1 MDQEFEEESDTED
14 LNPIEV
20 ADGFKPDHEDSFV
33 VRPNLTNIGRYSVIK
48 QLGRGGFGFV
58 YLAEDPV
65 LRRKVA
71 IKVPRWDKP
80 LSNQASSNFLREG
93 QMLAQVDHPGI
104 VSVFDHGVTDD
115 GISFVVMQFIEG
127 QTLAEIIKAGI
138 IDQRLAI
145 NYLIRIAHAL
155 QAAHKKSLT
164 HRDLKPSNVIVDSQG
179 DVHLVDFG
187 LALHDDLLPLE
198 AGNETAGTPS
208 WMSPEQV
215 RGENHLIDGQAD
227 IWALGVTMYQL
238 LVGRLPFRGR
248 DSRELARAICYR
260 NPKPPRQLNESI
272 SRELERICLRCLQ
285 KLMDDRYH
293 SMQDV
298 IEELTAADCEAAEES
313 KTADFIEVEIGP
325 TVRGLRSLADPPA
338 SVTLT
343 PSNSGSDQPTSKPNS
358 STAAA
363 SDRLEIVPKGLRSFD
378 QNDAWFF
385 LQLLPGPVDRHGL
398 PDSIRFWMS
407 RLDVEHQVEDV
418 PVGLIYG
425 PSGSGKSSFV
435 RAGLLPRL
443 SKRVVPVY
451 VDCTTDDLPALILE
465 RLQRE
470 IHKMPVERGLSAA
483 LREVRLGNVLAKG
496 DKLLLVLDQFE
507 QWLAS
512 AGDFMECELTAAIR
526 QCDTENVQ
534 VLLLVR
540 DDFWLSASQFFKCLQ
555 RRIQESRNAMAIPL
569 LDERHARRVLEAYGR
584 ACGALPAGE
593 KPLSNQQNRFVR
605 QAVES
610 LASRGRVIC
619 VHLSVFAETYKTRKW
634 DLSEWKSAGGWAG
647 VGREYIGG
655 IFNAPET
662 PAYIRQYSGD
672 AWRILAAL
680 LPSAQSDIKG
690 SALIR
695 SRLRD
700 ASGLTK
706 MPARFDELMD
716 FLQLRTNL
724 ISPIENTEGLEPESG
739 ETNRTIPEPLLGLT
753 HDFLVNPIRD
763 WGTAKQNESR
773 QGRAESLFA
782 RLANQWEL
790 TGDKRF
796 LPSVSDYVNLALFTR
811 RSVRESHTEFW
822 QHARKLASKTAAL
835 IVSGLLVIG
844 FVVLWA
850 RIVDSHRQRESL
862 VVAYLG
868 GPVQDSWP
876 QWRDI
881 LKAKSA
887 LVPELEKKTAIE
899 DVDIRFRAWA
909 ALLALNP
916 GEARYAEGFLKAM
929 ANVSF
934 EELPLAVEAC
944 HNLTAASTNVF
955 RQYAERDEPVLG
967 RVRAGIVLAILGDW
981 EVMNQGCAELAD
993 PTFRTTAILELEHW
1007 QGEYSKLIR
1016 SIGNSND
1023 QPVVVPACLYTIC
1036 CGVACVAP
1044 DKIIGEHREAIIAF
1058 LLNLYRTHWDA
1069 GVHSAAGYA
1078 LGQWGV
1084 TPPSMYVDQQAV
1096 ANRNWIVLRI
1106 PLVESKT
1113 GFKEM
1118 SFVRLPDPK
1127 SPDAVTGSQDD
1138 GTTTELAVVSHKE
1151 VWVATNE
1158 IPTSLFKLFCMDPES
1173 EIPLDDKEH
1182 AKLRE
1187 VLSNTDGDR
1196 AITQVTYFECV
1207 KFCDWIQKHWS
1218 GPQDPLLQ
1226 SILEDSVVNLPD
1238 SEEFERANRAGS
1250 STEYPFGDDINLLGD
1265 FASTAL
1271 ERPNQMRHFPPNFF
1285 GVFDT
1290 ISGVMEWTRTVDV
1303 PERPTLIAARGG
1315 FNESGG
1321 TAFASD
1327 FETQFPGIHT
1337 GVAIGFRVVFLR
1349 NTQLKGTGQ

>member
-1 MDQEFEEESDTED
+1 MDQEFEEESNTED
-14 LNPIEV
+14 LNPIE
-20 ADGFKPDHEDSFV
+20 ATGGFKPDHEDSFV

-80 LSNQASSNFLREG
+80 LSNHASSNFLREG

-138 IDQRLAI
+138 IDQRLAVS
-145 NYLIRIAHAL
+145 YLIRIAHAL

-164 HRDLKPSNVIVDSQG
+164 HRDLKPSNVIIDSQG

-187 LALHDDLLPLE
+187 LALHEDLLPLE
-198 AGNETAGTPS
+198 AGNETAGTPA

-298 IEELTAADCEAAEES
+298 IEDLTAADCDVAEDT
-313 KTADFIEVEIGP
+313 KTADCLEVDIGP
-325 TVRGLRSLADPPA
+325 TVRGLRSLTDPPA

-358 STAAA
+358 STV

-385 LQLLPGPVDRHGL
+385 PQLLPGPVDRHGL
-398 PDSIRFWMS
+398 PDSIRFWLS

-470 IHKMPVERGLSAA
+470 IHKVPVERGLSTA

-512 AGDFMECELTAAIR
+512 AGDFMEHELTAAIR

-584 ACGALPAGE
+584 ACGALPASE
-593 KPLSNQQNRFVR
+593 KPLSTQQIRFVR

-634 DLSEWKSAGGWAG
+634 DLNEWKSAGGWAG
-647 VGREYIGG
+647 VGREYIAG
-655 IFNAPET
+655 IFNAPGT
-662 PAYIRQYSGD
+662 PAYIRQHSGD

-680 LPSAQSDIKG
+680 LPGAQSDIKG
-690 SALIR
+690 SALVR
-695 SRLRD
+695 SQLRD
-700 ASGLTK
+700 ASGMAK

-739 ETNRTIPEPLLGLT
+739 ETNHAVPEPLLGLT

-763 WGTAKQNESR
+763 WGAAKQNESR

-796 LPSVSDYVNLALFTR
+796 LPSLPDYLSLALFTR
-811 RSVRESHTEFW
+811 GSVRESHTEFW
-822 QHARKLASKTAAL
+822 QHARKQASKTAAL
-835 IVSGLLVIG
+835 IVSCLLVIS
-844 FVVLWA
+844 FAVLWA
-850 RIVDSHRQRESL
+850 RIESAQWHSELL
-862 VVAYLG
+862 VANYVG
-868 GPVQDSWP
+868 GPVQDVWQQWP
-876 QWRDI
+876 EI
-881 LKAKSA
+881 LKLKSA
-887 LVPELEKKTAIE
+887 VVPALEKNTAAE
-899 DVDIRFRAWA
+899 DADIRFRAWA

-916 GEARYAEGFLKAM
+916 GEVRCAEGFLKAM
-929 ANVSF
+929 AIASF
-934 EELPLAVEAC
+934 EELPLALASC
-944 HNLTAASTNVF
+944 HDLAGDCPNVF
-955 RQYAERDEPVLG
+955 RNYAERDEPVLG
-967 RVRAGIVLAILGDW
+967 KVRAGIVLAILGDW
-981 EVMNQGCAELAD
+981 EVMNRGCAELAD
-993 PTFRTTAILELEHW
+993 PTFRTTAILELKHW
-1007 QGEYSKLIR
+1007 QSDFSKLIR
-1016 SIGNSND
+1016 SIGYPND
-1023 QPVVVPACLYTIC
+1023 PPVVAPACLYTIC
-1036 CGVACVAP
+1036 CGVARVAP
-1044 DKIIGEHREAIIAF
+1044 DKTIGEHREAIIAF
-1058 LLNLYRTHWDA
+1058 LLNLYRTHGDA
-1069 GVHSAAGYA
+1069 GIHTAAEYA

-1084 TPPSMYVDQQAV
+1084 TPPSMYVDQQTV

-1106 PLVESKT
+1106 PVADSEI
-1113 GFKEM
+1113 GFHEM

-1127 SPDAVTGSQDD
+1127 PPGDPTDNRENSTSA
-1138 GTTTELAVVSHKE
+1138 ELVMSSRQE
-1151 VWVATNE
+1151 VWIAANE
-1158 IPTSLFKLFCMDPES
+1158 IPTGLFKSFIESMDGES
-1173 EIPLDDKEH
+1173 KIPLDDEKH

-1187 VLSNTDGDR
+1187 VLSNTDGNR
-1196 AITQVTYFECV
+1196 AITHVTYFECL
-1207 KFCDWIQKHWS
+1207 KFCDWIQKHRS
-1218 GPQDPLLQ
+1218 ISQDPLLQ
-1226 SILEDSVVNLPD
+1226 TILNESVVNLPD
-1238 SEEFERANRAGS
+1238 SDEFERANRAGS
-1250 STEYPFGDDINLLGD
+1250 LTVYPFGDD
-1265 FASTAL
+1265 ASPLSEIASPAIENANPL
-1271 ERPNQMRHFPPNFF
+1271 RRFPPNIF
-1285 GVFDT
+1285 GVFDS
-1290 ISGVMEWTRTVDV
+1290 ISGVMEWTRTVEG
-1303 PERPTLIAARGG
+1303 PQPLTLITARGG
-1315 FNESGG
+1315 CDKGG
-1321 TAFASD
+1321 LLACTSD
-1327 FETQFPGIHT
+1327 FKTQFPEIHS
-1337 GVAIGFRVVFLR
+1337 GAAIGFRIVLSR
-1349 NTQLKGTGQ
+1349 NSNSNRTSR